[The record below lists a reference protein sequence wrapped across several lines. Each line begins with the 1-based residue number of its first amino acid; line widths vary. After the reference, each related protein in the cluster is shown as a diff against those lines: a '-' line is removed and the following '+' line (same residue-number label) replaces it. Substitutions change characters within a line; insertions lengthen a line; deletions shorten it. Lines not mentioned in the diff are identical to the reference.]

1 MKNLFIKGT
10 LCALVCAQISCK
22 KEDVLLPS
30 SNRTSS
36 EIVYGLDNIPIINN
50 AQDINHLIT
59 YTTDNDEEKLNR
71 YLYEIGLATRDLIK
85 NVEFNALIINMAL
98 ESNNEVVYLLDLK
111 TVSPIFY
118 NTINDKLALKG
129 LSLEYIS
136 ENMTHKPI
144 SGNPIYPETME
155 IEKYEPA
162 IFIPN
167 LKIIDPNRQPLLS
180 PNIETD
186 CNENEA
192 IEDFVVT
199 WYYTTDGVLNEIIL
213 GEETSLSTSN
223 PLFFIDHASSR
234 EIENSVAYSSRP
246 SEEMDRG
253 FLDITE
259 FRSETIDIKHGY
271 G

>member
-1 MKNLFIKGT
+1 MKNLFIKVT
-10 LCALVCAQISCK
+10 LCALVWAQISCK

-85 NVEFNALIINMAL
+85 NVEFNELIINMAL

-144 SGNPIYPETME
+144 SGNPNYPETME

-223 PLFFIDHASSR
+223 PLFLLITQVLEKSKILLHTPPDHQKKW
-234 EIENSVAYSSRP
+234 IG
-246 SEEMDRG
+246 D
-253 FLDITE
+253 FLI
-259 FRSETIDIKHGY
+259 
-271 G
+271 